1 MHACVGVYMC
11 VNAHVCVCVCMHML
25 LQFIYVKLCI
35 QNLQMELLH
44 QHGLTAEE
52 FSCFP
57 LELHS
62 AVEFDHPE

>member
-1 MHACVGVYMC
+1 MHACVDVYMC
-11 VNAHVCVCVCMHML
+11 VCVCVCMHML

-44 QHGLTAEE
+44 QRGLTAEE

-62 AVEFDHPE
+62 VVESDNPERGQ